1 MKYDLSDYAFAIMAI
16 GLGLFFIALAI
27 KVILL

>member
-1 MKYDLSDYAFAIMAI
+1 MKYDLSDYAMATMAF
-16 GLGLFFIALAI
+16 GVGLFFIALAI